1 MAERVVE
8 IRRGDLT
15 FPVRVD
21 GPDDGE
27 TVVLLHGFPEPSSV
41 WSPYLERLA
50 GAGFRAVAPDQ
61 RGYSATARPKEVGQ
75 YHLDHLVADVL
86 RIADDLGSDRF
97 HLVGHDWG
105 GMVAWAVAAAHPE
118 RLLSLTSVSTPHP
131 RALASSL
138 WRSSQLGRSWYI
150 GFFQVPQVPER
161 VLAAGNGALLRRA
174 LRGSGLPGAQADAY
188 ADAILEPG
196 ALTAAISWYRA
207 LRPHSSLGVGRIT
220 VPTLFVWS
228 SGDVALG
235 PVGARA
241 TGGQIDAPYRFEVL
255 EHTSHWIPETR
266 VDELTAL
273 LLDHLHEHTAAP
285 TS

>member
-1 MAERVVE
+1 MAERIVE
-8 IRRGDLT
+8 VRHGDLT

-27 TVVLLHGFPEPSSV
+27 PVVLLHGFPEASSV
-41 WSPYLERLA
+41 WSPYLARLA
-50 GAGFRAVAPDQ
+50 AAGFRAAAPDQ
-61 RGYSATARPKEVGQ
+61 RGYAATARPGGVRA
-75 YHLDHLVADVL
+75 YHLDRLVEDVL
-86 RIADDLGSDRF
+86 RIGDDLGTERF

-138 WRSSQLGRSWYI
+138 WRSSQLGRSWYV

-161 VLAAGNGALLRRA
+161 VLAAGNGAVLRRA
-174 LRGSGLPGAQADAY
+174 LRGSGLPGAQADAC

-196 ALTAAISWYRA
+196 ALTAAINWYRA
-207 LRPHSSLGVGRIT
+207 LRPHSSLGVGRIK

-235 PVGARA
+235 PAGARA

-255 EHTSHWIPETR
+255 ERTSHWIPETR

-273 LLDHLHEHTAAP
+273 LLEHLRRHAAAA
-285 TS
+285 SS